1 VETGTQITTDCWRGY
16 NKLSEFS
23 YTHERINHSIEFVS
37 HENSEIHTNTIERVW
52 RDMRADISPGLTNEH
67 LENHIKE
74 YMVIKSFN
82 ARNSISRYSLLIN
95 PLIPIVT

>member
-1 VETGTQITTDCWRGY
+1 METGTRIITDCWRGY
-16 NKLSEFS
+16 NKLSEFG

-37 HENSEIHTNTIERVW
+37 HENAKIHTNSIKRVW
-52 RDMRADISPGLTNEH
+52 RDMRANISSDLTNEN

-95 PLIPIVT
+95 LLKIE